1 MIILPAIDL
10 MDQEAVRLYKGDF
23 ERKTVYSSDP
33 VSVAMGFESEGAS
46 YIHLVD
52 LDGARR
58 GMVTSNSEVVRE
70 IKKSTSLF
78 VEVGGGIRDE
88 HAVRT
93 YLEDIK
99 ADRVILGTKAL
110 EDLGFLKEITD
121 CYGERIAVSIDIRNG
136 LVAVRGWEKETNI
149 TLPYFLERLAPTGIG
164 TIIVTDISRD
174 GTLEGSNR
182 DLYRQISESYFM
194 KLIASGGVSGID
206 DIRALKDQG
215 LYGAII
221 GKAYYEGRISIRE
234 ALEVAE

>member
-33 VSVAMGFESEGAS
+33 VSVTMGFESEGAS

-121 CYGERIAVSIDIRNG
+121 C
-136 LVAVRGWEKETNI
+136 
-149 TLPYFLERLAPTGIG
+149 
-164 TIIVTDISRD
+164 
-174 GTLEGSNR
+174 
-182 DLYRQISESYFM
+182 
-194 KLIASGGVSGID
+194 
-206 DIRALKDQG
+206 
-215 LYGAII
+215 
-221 GKAYYEGRISIRE
+221 
-234 ALEVAE
+234 

>member
-58 GMVTSNSEVVRE
+58 GMVTSNSEVVSE

-88 HAVRT
+88 HSIRT

-110 EDLGFLKEITD
+110 EDLGFLKEMTD
-121 CYGERIAVSIDIRNG
+121 TYGERIAVSIDIRNG

-149 TLPYFLERLAPTGIG
+149 TLTYFLERLAPTGIG

-182 DLYRQISESYFM
+182 DLYRRISESYSM

-206 DIRALKDQG
+206 DIRALKEQG

-221 GKAYYEGRISIRE
+221 GKAYYEGRISIRK
-234 ALEVAE
+234 ALEVAG